1 MRKIN
6 PKCSDFISFVTSI
19 IIPLHYYELLPH
31 PERYCKFK
39 KYLGTYEAAGNSPEG
54 FEFCNPTIAITVYNE
69 NGEIIHILKNNSHNK
84 AHMVKIN
91 NTRYN
96 AIKPEMKKK
105 LKMKNMPSSFSQKEL
120 SEIFKENISEKLVTN

>member
-1 MRKIN
+1 M
-6 PKCSDFISFVTSI
+6 
-19 IIPLHYYELLPH
+19 
-31 PERYCKFK
+31 
-39 KYLGTYEAAGNSPEG
+39 GTYEAAGNSPER
-54 FEFCNPTIAITVYNE
+54 FEFCNSTIAITVYNE
-69 NGEIIHILKNNSHNK
+69 NGEIIHILKNSSHNK